1 MAAGDIVIELEELAS
16 KSEVEE
22 LETRIV
28 FLNTEIITLNGL
40 ISGKKVSYPDEYQRS
55 YKNIVVA
62 SEENAQSQVKLL
74 DSQISLQE
82 KND

>member
-22 LETRIV
+22 LETKL

-40 ISGKKVSYPDEYQRS
+40 ISGKKVSYPDEYQRF
-55 YKNIVVA
+55 YKNIVA
-62 SEENAQSQVKLL
+62 SEECAVSGKIARLKFRFRK
-74 DSQISLQE
+74 E
-82 KND
+82 